1 MIAIDIHQLV
11 SLLDSEVHSA
21 LERAAEQCLQRGSA
35 NVEPE
40 DLIRALLQQRGSL
53 LHQVLAV
60 SEIDADALLASCHP
74 PTQYQQS
81 GRNPSL
87 SGTLVNWL
95 QQALLV
101 ATTELQQQ
109 RINLHALLL
118 GWLRNP
124 LLHPDPLAP
133 LSIDQLQQL
142 ANAQDTSPQADTSLL
157 KSYTHDLTEQA
168 EEGALD
174 PVLGREREIRQLVD
188 ILCRRRKSNPIIIGD
203 AGVGKSALVEGLAQ
217 RLVAGSVPEALL
229 GWRLLSLDLG
239 LLQAGAGMRGELE
252 RRLQGILAAAADP
265 DNRVILFI
273 DEAHTLIGHGGDAGT
288 ADTAN
293 LLKPALARG
302 TLKAIAATTWS
313 EYRRHIE
320 KDPALARRFQPL
332 QLREPSPSDAI
343 SLLRG
348 LAPRYAESHGLHV
361 RDEAVVAAVELAVRY
376 LADRQ
381 LPDKALDLLDTACAR
396 TRVNLAAVPA
406 ALDHLKAQQADQA
419 RQRESIERDRQ
430 LGLPTDPSL
439 LEHLN
444 QQHQAG
450 TDTLQNLQQQ
460 WTAQRELALQLVG
473 LRHQREAPHAE
484 LRQALQD
491 LQQAPQP
498 QLVCAEVDRNA
509 IVEVVHE
516 WTGIPTAQLSGHYH
530 ERIARFGE
538 HLHERL
544 HGQPEAVEQLNRSLR
559 ASALGLS
566 RPDRPAGVFLLTG
579 PSGVGKT
586 ATAEAIADLS
596 YGGDAFLT
604 VINMGEYQERHSLA
618 RLIGAPPGYVG
629 YGEGGQLTEAV
640 RRRPYSVILLDEV
653 EKADPQLLNLFYQ
666 IFDKGLANDG
676 EGREIDF
683 RNTLILLTSNLGSE
697 HIERLCRDAERPTPE
712 QLVEAIHP
720 HLNAHFKPALL
731 ARMRVL
737 PYYPLAAQSLQ
748 SIASQR
754 LRALQQR
761 MQARAIGCRFDPRL
775 PSLIAEAC
783 SNTGGARHI
792 ERWLEERLISP
803 IADRLLQSDEPNHC
817 ALNLYARV
825 DNEGEVTCELA

>member
-11 SLLDSEVHSA
+11 SLLDTHMHSS
-21 LERAAEQCLQRGSA
+21 LEQAAEQCLQRGGA

-40 DLIRALLQQRGSL
+40 DLIRVLLQQPGNL
-53 LHQVLAV
+53 LHQLLAAC
-60 SEIDADALLASCHP
+60 EQDPDALYARCQL
-74 PTQYQQS
+74 PTQHQQS
-81 GRNPSL
+81 NRNPGL

-109 RINLHALLL
+109 CITLHALLL

-124 LLHPDPLAP
+124 LLHPDPLA
-133 LSIDQLQQL
+133 SVGIDQLQQL
-142 ANAQDTSPQADTSLL
+142 ATGDGTGHQAEISLL
-157 KSYTHDLTEQA
+157 ESYTHDLTRQA
-168 EEGALD
+168 EEGTLD
-174 PVLGREREIRQLVD
+174 PVLGREREIRQLID

-203 AGVGKSALVEGLAQ
+203 PGVGKSALVEGLAQ
-217 RLVAGSVPEALL
+217 RLVSGSVPEALR

-252 RRLQGILAAAADP
+252 RRLQGILTAAADP

-419 RQRESIERDRQ
+419 RQRESIARDRQ
-430 LGLPTDPSL
+430 LGLPTDPVL
-439 LEHLN
+439 LEQLS

-450 TDTLQNLQQQ
+450 SEAMQRLQQQ
-460 WTAQRELALQLVG
+460 WSAQRELALQLVSQ
-473 LRHQREAPHAE
+473 RHQSETPHAE
-484 LRQALQD
+484 LRQALQN
-491 LQQAPQP
+491 LQQAPEP
-498 QLVCAEVDRNA
+498 RLVCAEVDRNA

-516 WTGIPTAQLSGHYH
+516 WTGIPAAQLSGHYH
-530 ERIARFGE
+530 ERIAGFGQR
-538 HLHERL
+538 LRDRL
-544 HGQPEAVEQLNRSLR
+544 HGQPEAIERLDRSLR

-586 ATAEAIADLS
+586 ATAEAIADLL

-666 IFDKGLANDG
+666 IFDKGIANDG

-697 HIERLCRDAERPTPE
+697 QIDSLCRAAERPATE
-712 QLVEAIHP
+712 QLIEAIHP

-737 PYYPLAAQSLQ
+737 PYYPLTTPSLQ
-748 SIASQR
+748 AIAEQR
-754 LRALQQR
+754 LCALEQR
-761 MQARAIGCRFDPRL
+761 IKAQNIACQLDPQL
-775 PSLIAEAC
+775 PLLIAEAC
-783 SNTGGARHI
+783 CHQGGARHI
-792 ERWLEERLISP
+792 ERWLEDHLISR
-803 IADRLLQSDEPNHC
+803 ITDRLLQTAQPSRS
-817 ALNLYARV
+817 ALTLYARI
-825 DNEGEVTCELA
+825 DAKGEVVCELA